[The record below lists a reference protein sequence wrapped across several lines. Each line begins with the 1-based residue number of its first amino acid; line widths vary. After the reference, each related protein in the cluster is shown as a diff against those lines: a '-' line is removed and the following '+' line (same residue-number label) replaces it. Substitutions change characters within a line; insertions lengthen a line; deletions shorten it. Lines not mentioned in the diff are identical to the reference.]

1 MKQSVSI
8 IAGLINILL
17 TMEAKITKK
26 NWPDTKVN
34 HCLTSQVV
42 RVLTPGLSDSEAT
55 PQPYCGFPPFPCL
68 SLG

>member
-26 NWPDTKVN
+26 NWSDTKVN

-42 RVLTPGLSDSEAT
+42 RVLTPGLQTLKLLPSHIVA
-55 PQPYCGFPPFPCL
+55 
-68 SLG
+68 SLPSHVCP